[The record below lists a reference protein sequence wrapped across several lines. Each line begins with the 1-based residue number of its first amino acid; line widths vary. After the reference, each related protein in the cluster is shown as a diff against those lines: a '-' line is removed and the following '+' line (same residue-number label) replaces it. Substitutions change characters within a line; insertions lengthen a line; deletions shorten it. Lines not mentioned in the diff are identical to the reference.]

1 MGGTQAVGVLLDGG
15 EVRYDLVPD
24 GTFGMMDILQ
34 KTKQHHR
41 NMCEKLTTLETYFAY
56 ETFEEEDSASRYLVM
71 ENNRVIVRVYG
82 DTEEY
87 ELICRVIQKT
97 DYETQD

>member
-15 EVRYDLVPD
+15 EVRYYLVPD

-34 KTKQHHR
+34 QTKQHHR
-41 NMCEKLTTLETYFAY
+41 DMCEKLTTLETYFAY

-87 ELICRVIQKT
+87 ELICRVIQKMDSKT
-97 DYETQD
+97 ED